1 MNTSVNITIAVSAF
15 FGLIAAIISKENKVS
30 EFRQKWVDELR
41 SDVCSAIAHLA
52 ALQNLSWNAEVDKA
66 TTNAKDDDQAKY
78 NIENTKLSNEHIFGV
93 NQALTSIKLRINEK
107 DSGDREFLIQL
118 KKLEK
123 AFDDIRTTIEKR
135 SWQGKKALDDLP
147 EYQKFLEE
155 EKNFIVASKVILK
168 SEWERVKKGEK
179 VFNWTVKIIFG
190 GLIVT
195 VLALIFSALPISI
208 CWDKSES
215 KNTAQS
221 VAIDK
226 LPKESTSSETEQV
239 TPLKAK

>member
-1 MNTSVNITIAVSAF
+1 MTIFVR
-15 FGLIAAIISKENKVS
+15 L
-30 EFRQKWVDELR
+30 
-41 SDVCSAIAHLA
+41 
-52 ALQNLSWNAEVDKA
+52 
-66 TTNAKDDDQAKY
+66 
-78 NIENTKLSNEHIFGV
+78 
-93 NQALTSIKLRINEK
+93 
-107 DSGDREFLIQL
+107 L
-118 KKLEK
+118 KKDRGKE
-123 AFDDIRTTIEKR
+123 
-135 SWQGKKALDDLP
+135 KKALDDLP

-195 VLALIFSALPISI
+195 ALALIFSALPISI

>member
-135 SWQGKKALDDLP
+135 SWQGKKSP
-147 EYQKFLEE
+147 
-155 EKNFIVASKVILK
+155 
-168 SEWERVKKGEK
+168 R
-179 VFNWTVKIIFG
+179 
-190 GLIVT
+190 
-195 VLALIFSALPISI
+195 
-208 CWDKSES
+208 
-215 KNTAQS
+215 
-221 VAIDK
+221 
-226 LPKESTSSETEQV
+226 
-239 TPLKAK
+239 